1 MRKILGY
8 GLLVLS
14 CVAWGIVPTL
24 PFFDIS
30 VGQAAA
36 ATTGLIIVGEASF
49 FLGVLLL
56 GRDVWEK
63 IKALFRT
70 ERKEEGR
77 D

>member
-1 MRKILGY
+1 MKKTIGY
-8 GLLVLS
+8 VLLVLS
-14 CVAWGIVPTL
+14 CVAWGAITTL
-24 PFFDIS
+24 PFFPIS

-36 ATTGLIIVGEASF
+36 ATTGLIILGEASF

-56 GRDVWEK
+56 GRETWEK

-70 ERKEEGR
+70 ERKGKGC